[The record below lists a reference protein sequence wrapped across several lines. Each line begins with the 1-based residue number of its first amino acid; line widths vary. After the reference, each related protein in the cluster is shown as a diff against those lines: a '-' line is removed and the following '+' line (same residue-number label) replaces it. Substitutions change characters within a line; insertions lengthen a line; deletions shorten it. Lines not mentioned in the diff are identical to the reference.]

1 MIHFSGVM
9 ADVCT
14 KVLKSFHVTVQ
25 QFVEGMITFASSH
38 LDYLR
43 RAIIDI
49 RKEVLSQI
57 IDFIPDEIDVQVV
70 ADYVKDAAQHLRSTI
85 LK

>member
-1 MIHFSGVM
+1 MS
-9 ADVCT
+9 
-14 KVLKSFHVTVQ
+14 
-25 QFVEGMITFASSH
+25 TFASSH

-49 RKEVLSQI
+49 RKEVLTQI
-57 IDFIPDEIDVQVV
+57 IDFIPNEIDVQVV